1 MANGTRDL
9 CFGHVVLL
17 VPLQVRQIDK
27 GLSAL
32 GAEILA
38 VSYVVAHVPL
48 QQAGDEESLPATLA
62 HVGPI
67 SGVPT
72 LVIRQLEGRR
82 EALAAVL
89 AGERHLAR
97 VTLHVSF
104 EIGGLREA
112 LVTDVTV
119 EGLLATVG
127 HHVLRQGLQFGETL
141 AALSTG
147 VWAHGAVGLQMVVEE
162 RLRSEAFVARRANE
176 RLLAG
181 MNALVVHELGLIRE
195 ALVTYTASESV
206 SWRPDLLFFPYAWLH
221 VIPHAQPGWREWRQG
236 WE

>member
-1 MANGTRDL
+1 MANVTWDL
-9 CFGHVVLL
+9 GFGHVVLL

-27 GLSAL
+27 GLSTL

-38 VSYVVAHVPL
+38 VSNVVAHVSL
-48 QQAGDEESLPATLA
+48 QQAGDEESLAATLA
-62 HVGPI
+62 HVGAI
-67 SGVPT
+67 SGVPA
-72 LVIRQLEGRR
+72 LVVRQLESRR
-82 EALAAVL
+82 EAFAAVL

-97 VTLHVSF
+97 VALHVSF

-127 HHVLRQGLQFGETL
+127 QHVLRQGLQFGETL

-147 VWAHGAVGLQMVVEE
+147 IWAHGAVGLQVVVEE
-162 RLRSEAFVARRANE
+162 CLRSEAFVACGANE
-176 RLLAG
+176 RLLSG

-195 ALVTYTASESV
+195 ALITHATSESV
-206 SWRPDLLFFPYAWLH
+206 SWRPDLLFFPNAWLH
-221 VIPHAQPGWREWRQG
+221 VIPHAQPGWRERRQG

>member
-1 MANGTRDL
+1 M
-9 CFGHVVLL
+9 VLL

-38 VSYVVAHVPL
+38 VSNVVAHVSL

-62 HVGPI
+62 HVGAI

-72 LVIRQLEGRR
+72 LVIRQLESRR
-82 EALAAVL
+82 EAFAAVL

-97 VTLHVSF
+97 VALHVSF

-127 HHVLRQGLQFGETL
+127 QHVLCQGLQFGETL

-147 VWAHGAVGLQMVVEE
+147 VWTHGAVGLQMVVEE
-162 RLRSEAFVARRANE
+162 RLRSEAFVACGANE
-176 RLLAG
+176 RLLSG

-195 ALVTYTASESV
+195 ALITYTASESV
-206 SWRPDLLFFPYAWLH
+206 CWRPNLLFFPYAWLH

-236 WE
+236 RE